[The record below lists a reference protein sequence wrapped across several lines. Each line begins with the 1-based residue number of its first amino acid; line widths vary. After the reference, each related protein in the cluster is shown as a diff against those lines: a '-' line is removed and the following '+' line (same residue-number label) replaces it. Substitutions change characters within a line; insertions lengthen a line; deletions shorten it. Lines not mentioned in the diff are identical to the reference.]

1 MRYNNHAHSTIRNYT
16 ERLAKWVTPIWRN
29 LEIQTITRNQVSELI
44 FHDPEM
50 QKMSEHSR
58 KTILKMIRRVFE
70 MAVEDGV
77 LDRNPCTGIQVKV
90 AEVEQKVLTKT
101 EVEIFLREAMI
112 ANHRFFPIWFTAL
125 ETGLRSGELMS
136 LQWTDIDLEGGIM
149 SITRQWSSNLGFT
162 TTKTQRSRVVPIS
175 SELSVFFNELKTK
188 RKSETDFVLPHLLE
202 WENGEQARIT
212 REFCVAIGIT
222 PIKFHDLRATF
233 ITNLLVNGVSLAQ
246 VMSVVGHHQ
255 IKTTNGYLRKAG
267 VEVRGVTDRL
277 GYKMPKAEVGNVFQF
292 RKRES

>member
-136 LQWTDIDLEGGIM
+136 LQ
-149 SITRQWSSNLGFT
+149 
-162 TTKTQRSRVVPIS
+162 
-175 SELSVFFNELKTK
+175 
-188 RKSETDFVLPHLLE
+188 
-202 WENGEQARIT
+202 
-212 REFCVAIGIT
+212 
-222 PIKFHDLRATF
+222 
-233 ITNLLVNGVSLAQ
+233 
-246 VMSVVGHHQ
+246 
-255 IKTTNGYLRKAG
+255 
-267 VEVRGVTDRL
+267 
-277 GYKMPKAEVGNVFQF
+277 
-292 RKRES
+292 

>member
-1 MRYNNHAHSTIRNYT
+1 
-16 ERLAKWVTPIWRN
+16 
-29 LEIQTITRNQVSELI
+29 
-44 FHDPEM
+44 
-50 QKMSEHSR
+50 
-58 KTILKMIRRVFE
+58 
-70 MAVEDGV
+70 
-77 LDRNPCTGIQVKV
+77 
-90 AEVEQKVLTKT
+90 
-101 EVEIFLREAMI
+101 
-112 ANHRFFPIWFTAL
+112 
-125 ETGLRSGELMS
+125 
-136 LQWTDIDLEGGIM
+136 M
-149 SITRQWSSNLGFT
+149 SITRQWSSKLGFT

-175 SELSVFFNELKTK
+175 SELSVFFSELKAK

-212 REFCVAIGIT
+212 REFCIAIGIT

-277 GYKMPKAEVGNVFQF
+277 GYKMPKAEVANVFQF